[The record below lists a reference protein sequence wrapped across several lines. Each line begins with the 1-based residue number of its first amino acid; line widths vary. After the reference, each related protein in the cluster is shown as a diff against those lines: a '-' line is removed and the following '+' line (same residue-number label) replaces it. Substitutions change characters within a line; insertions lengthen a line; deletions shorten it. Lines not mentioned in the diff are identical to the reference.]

1 MMLALFCFYLCFWGG
16 VWVGYILVTLFDI
29 NVTRV
34 YSYVEMYSWF
44 HTGLLNVYLVNHIFT
59 VIILSRIR
67 D

>member
-1 MMLALFCFYLCFWGG
+1 M
-16 VWVGYILVTLFDI
+16 GYILVTLFDI

-59 VIILSRIR
+59 VIILSRIC